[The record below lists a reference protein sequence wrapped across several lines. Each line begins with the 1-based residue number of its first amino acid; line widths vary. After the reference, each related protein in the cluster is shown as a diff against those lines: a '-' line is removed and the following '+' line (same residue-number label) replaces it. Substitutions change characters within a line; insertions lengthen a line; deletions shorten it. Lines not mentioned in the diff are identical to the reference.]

1 MAPSGSTHCQGRG
14 RVGCRTCLDRGTGST
29 PTGYAIYRNGVKVG
43 ETANTAYTD
52 TKLVRGTYTYTVQAL
67 YDGNHASTLSD
78 TALVAI
84 VKGEPYFAPTQLQAN
99 ITLNKHVT
107 LGWQQPDALL
117 KQPVRRCTGL
127 RRGRLLLCRCGI
139 RCRRPCPLPR
149 HDTRLGERLH

>member
-1 MAPSGSTHCQGRG
+1 MARPVALTAKAEGESAAALAWTA
-14 RVGCRTCLDRGTGST
+14 GTGST

-67 YDGNHASTLSD
+67 YNGNHASTLSD
-78 TALVAI
+78 TALVSI
-84 VKGEPYFAPTQLQAN
+84 VKGEPYFAPTQLQAA

-117 KQPVRRCTGL
+117 KQPATL
-127 RRGRLLLCRCGI
+127 RYDKGQC
-139 RCRRPCPLPR
+139 
-149 HDTRLGERLH
+149 DDALGYAEGGYFFAGVAFDADDLAPTAA